1 LEREDSPWYPTMRL
15 FRQSQP
21 RVWDDVVSRVATALR
36 DVTSPASRDSP
47 RSKQLINPRA
57 VLAEA
62 VEHHRA
68 NRLPQA
74 EALYRRVLAIDPD
87 NVEALHHL
95 GVAAGQQ
102 AKYETAEHLIGRAV
116 ALSPHRAEA
125 HFNLGN
131 ALEGQDRIE
140 EAAASYQRAL
150 AIKPDYVAAMNN
162 LGVVLQAQN
171 RVAAAMKSYGQAL
184 EIEPNNAGVHYNLGM
199 ALLLTGDIGRGA
211 AECEWRWQAEMGPR
225 LPDLEAPIWSGQPL
239 PERTILLRAE
249 QGFGDTIQ
257 FVRYAP
263 LVRARCG
270 RVILQCAAS
279 LMPLLATVR
288 DVDEVIAFDQPLPE
302 IACHAP
308 LLSLMHLLETR
319 LDGIPATVPYIAV
332 DPSRATAFE
341 RQIASVPGLK
351 IGVAWAGNPRKRTDH
366 DRSVTLSMLGPILAV
381 PDVAFF
387 SLQKG
392 PRATEAAAGP
402 LAGRIIDLGPHLNDF
417 ADTAAAVSCLDLV
430 ISVDTAVAHLAGALA
445 KPVWTLLPFAPDWR
459 WLLDRDDSP
468 WYPTMRLF
476 RQPYRGDWASVVAY
490 AANELRLHYSGRADP
505 LDAKGGPLKL
515 FPHTRGSR

>member
-36 DVTSPASRDSP
+36 R
-47 RSKQLINPRA
+47 LIDPRA
-57 VLAEA
+57 ILAEA
-62 VEHHRA
+62 MDHHRG

-74 EALYRRVLAIDPD
+74 EALYRRVLGIDPD

-102 AKYETAEHLIGRAV
+102 AKHETAEHLIGRAV
-116 ALSPHRAEA
+116 ALAPRRAEA

-150 AIKPDYVAAMNN
+150 AIKPGYVAAMNN
-162 LGVVLQAQN
+162 LGVMLQAQN
-171 RVAAAMKSYGQAL
+171 RVEAAMRTYGQAL
-184 EIEPNNAGVHYNLGM
+184 EIEPDNAGVHYNLGM
-199 ALLLTGDIGRGA
+199 ALLLTGDIGQGA
-211 AECEWRWQAEMGPR
+211 AECEWRWQAEMGAR
-225 LPDLEAPIWSGQPL
+225 LPDLEAPAWKGQPL
-239 PERTILLRAE
+239 PEKTILLRAE
-249 QGFGDTIQ
+249 QGFGDAIQ

-270 RVILQCAAS
+270 RVILQCAAP

-288 DVDEVIAFDQPLPE
+288 GVDEVIAFDQPLPE
-302 IACHAP
+302 IACHAS
-308 LLSLMHLLETR
+308 LLSLVHILETR

-332 DPSRATAFE
+332 DASRVTAF
-341 RQIASVPGLK
+341 RQPIASMPGLK
-351 IGVAWAGNPRKRTDH
+351 VGLVWAGNPKKRTDRE
-366 DRSVTLSMLGPILAV
+366 RSLNLSMLGPILAL
-381 PDVAFF
+381 PDIVFF

-392 PRATEAAAGP
+392 PRAAEAAAGP

-445 KPVWTLLPFAPDWR
+445 RPVWTLLPFAPDWR
-459 WLLDRDDSP
+459 WLLHRDDSP
-468 WYPTMRLF
+468 WYPSMRLL
-476 RQPYRGDWASVVAY
+476 RQSCRGDWASVVAY
-490 AANELRLHYSGRADP
+490 AANELRNSAGARPAPKVD
-505 LDAKGGPLKL
+505 G
-515 FPHTRGSR
+515 FPHQSFRGS